1 MSAVMLIAASLAS
14 NRASGSEAAE
24 FTLDNGLQVVV
35 VPDHRAPVVTHMV
48 WYRVGSADE
57 QPGKS
62 GIAHFLEHLM
72 FKGTAEH
79 PAGEFSQVVAKLGG
93 QENAFTSQDYT
104 AYFQR
109 VAKEHLGTVMAFE
122 ADRMTGLVLTDEVVL
137 PERDVV
143 LEERRMRTDNDPAAQ
158 LSEAAQ
164 AAMFV
169 NHPYAHPIIGWEDEI
184 QKLNREDAL
193 AFYKRFYTPNNAIL
207 VVAGDVEPDEVKKL
221 AEETYGKVQPR
232 AQTAERVRPQ
242 EPPPRAARR
251 LTLADPRVGQPN
263 LSRAYLVPSYRND
276 KQESVALDVLAQV
289 LGGGS
294 TGRLY
299 RTLVAEKG
307 LAAGA
312 GSWYQSTALDETR
325 FAISAS
331 PRPEVTMEALE
342 EALDAVIGDLAA
354 NGPGAEELER
364 AKTRLVAEAIYAQDN
379 QATLA
384 RIYGAALATGSTPA
398 DVSGWPDMVKTVTA
412 DEVRDV
418 ARRYLLPARSVTT
431 ELLPAKPNPT
441 AAKPAAASPGTAGEP
456 APAAADPA
464 ADPANGSGAPEKRS

>member
-1 MSAVMLIAASLAS
+1 MSAVMLITASLAS
-14 NRASGSEAAE
+14 SKAAQAADVAS
-24 FTLDNGLQVVV
+24 FTLDNGMQVVV

-72 FKGTAEH
+72 FKGTDKH

-109 VAKEHLGTVMAFE
+109 VAKEHLGTVMEFE

-143 LEERRMRTDNDPAAQ
+143 LEERRMRTDNDPASQ

-164 AAMFV
+164 AAMYV
-169 NHPYAHPIIGWEDEI
+169 NHPYGHPIIGWEDEI
-184 QKLNREDAL
+184 RQLNREDAL

-207 VVAGDVEPDEVKKL
+207 VVAGDVEPEEVRKL
-221 AEETYGKVQPR
+221 ADATYGKVERR
-232 AQTAERVRPQ
+232 AETAERVRPV
-242 EPPPRAARR
+242 EPAPRAERR
-251 LTLADPRVGQPN
+251 LVLADPRVGQPN
-263 LSRAYLVPSYRND
+263 LSRAYLVPSYRQD
-276 KQESVALDVLAQV
+276 KPESVALDVLSQV

-299 RTLVAEKG
+299 RALVVEKG
-307 LAAGA
+307 LAANAGA
-312 GSWYQSTALDETR
+312 WYQSTALDATR
-325 FAISAS
+325 FGISAT

-342 EALDAVIGDLAA
+342 AALDEVIGALAKD
-354 NGPGAEELER
+354 GPAADELER

-384 RIYGAALATGSTPA
+384 RIYGAALTTGSGVD
-398 DVSGWPDMVKTVTA
+398 DVKNWPDMVKAVTA
-412 DEVRDV
+412 DEVREA
-418 ARRYLLPARSVTT
+418 ARRYLVPARAVTS
-431 ELLPAKPNPT
+431 ELIPVKPSPT
-441 AAKPAAASPGTAGEP
+441 APS
-456 APAAADPA
+456 
-464 ADPANGSGAPEKRS
+464 PEKRS

>member
-14 NRASGSEAAE
+14 TTSARAADVAE
-24 FTLDNGLQVVV
+24 FTLDNGMQVVV

-57 QPGKS
+57 VAGKS

-72 FKGTAEH
+72 FKGTAKH

-109 VAKEHLGTVMAFE
+109 VAKEHLGRVMEFE

-158 LSEAAQ
+158 LSEASQ

-169 NHPYAHPIIGWEDEI
+169 NHPYGHPIIGWEDEI
-184 QKLNREDAL
+184 RELNREDAL

-207 VVAGDVEPDEVKKL
+207 VVAGDVEPAEVKAL
-221 AEETYGKVQPR
+221 AEATYGKVERR
-232 AQTAERVRPQ
+232 ADTALRDRPQ
-242 EPPPRAARR
+242 EPTPRAERR
-251 LTLADPRVGQPN
+251 LVLADPRVGQPS
-263 LSRAYLVPSYRND
+263 LGRTYLVPSYRMD
-276 KQESVALDVLAQV
+276 KKESVALDVLSQV
-289 LGGGS
+289 LGGGA

-299 RTLVAEKG
+299 RTLVVDKG
-307 LAAGA
+307 IAANAGA
-312 GSWYQSTALDETR
+312 WYQSTALDATR
-325 FAISAS
+325 FGVSVS

-342 EALDAVIGDLAA
+342 TALDEVIGALAKD
-354 NGPGAEELER
+354 GPEAAELER
-364 AKTRLVAEAIYAQDN
+364 AKTRLVADAIYAQDN

-384 RIYGAALATGSTPA
+384 RIYGAALTTGSTA
-398 DVSGWPDMVKTVTA
+398 EDVKIWPDMVKNVTA

-418 ARRYLLPARSVTT
+418 ARRYLIPARAVTS
-431 ELLPAKPNPT
+431 ELRQVAPNP
-441 AAKPAAASPGTAGEP
+441 ANPQPASRPAG
-456 APAAADPA
+456 
-464 ADPANGSGAPEKRS
+464 GAPENRS